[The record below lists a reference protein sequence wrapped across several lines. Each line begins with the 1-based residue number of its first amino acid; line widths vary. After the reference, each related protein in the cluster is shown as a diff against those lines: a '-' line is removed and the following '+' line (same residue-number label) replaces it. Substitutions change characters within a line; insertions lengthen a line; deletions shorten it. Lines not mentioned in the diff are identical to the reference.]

1 MSTNIVVPELGE
13 SIVEATVIRWFKSE
27 GDSVKIGEA
36 LLELETEK
44 ANFEVAAEKQG
55 VITSIL
61 KREDDDVE
69 VEEYLLYCHL

>member
-36 LLELETEK
+36 LLELEIGR
-44 ANFEVAAEKQG
+44 A
-55 VITSIL
+55 SC
-61 KREDDDVE
+61 RERV
-69 VEEYLLYCHL
+69 